1 MDSPAPRPRG
11 VLTRRLLLG
20 GGGAAGIGAALY
32 NIGFMRIFR
41 TAAELAP
48 ESLIPGGTPDPL
60 LDRHGLMGAPVSR
73 LDGPLK
79 VKGAPRYA
87 AEVPLEGLTYAAFAF
102 STIAKG
108 RIVTLDTSAAE
119 RAPGV
124 VLVMT
129 HKNAPTLHEA
139 TAETGDKL
147 VPMQD
152 DRIHWN
158 GQPIALVLAETQEQ
172 ADHASSLIKATY
184 ETEPAIT
191 TFTAAKA
198 HARRVPYFGEPLYNQ
213 IGDAG
218 AALAAAPFKVDQV
231 YRTPFQNHN
240 AMELHAATLAWSGD
254 ELTVHDCTQSIR
266 QTAQALARN
275 FGLKEEQIHV
285 SAPFV
290 GGGFGGK

>member
-1 MDSPAPRPRG
+1 MDSPVPRRRG

-20 GGGAAGIGAALY
+20 GVGAAGIGAALN
-32 NIGFMRIFR
+32 NIGFMRMFR

-60 LDRHGLMGAPVSR
+60 IDRRGLMGAPVSR
-73 LDGPLK
+73 VDGPLK
-79 VKGAPRYA
+79 VQGAARYA
-87 AEVPLEGLTYAAFAF
+87 AEVPLEGLVYAAFAF

-108 RIVTLDTSAAE
+108 RIATLDTSAAE
-119 RAPGV
+119 RAAGV

-129 HKNAPTLHEA
+129 HKNVPALHKA
-139 TAETGDKL
+139 TAEAGDQL

-152 DRIHWN
+152 DRIYWN
-158 GQPIALVLAETQEQ
+158 GQPIAVVLAETQEH
-172 ADHASSLIKATY
+172 ADHASSLIEATY

-198 HARRVPYFGEPLYNQ
+198 RARRVPYFGEPLYNR
-213 IGDAG
+213 IGDADT
-218 AALAAAPFKVDQV
+218 ALAAAPFKVDQV

-240 AMELHAATLAWSGD
+240 AMELHAATLAWSGE

-266 QTAQALARN
+266 QTTQAFAKN

-285 SAPFV
+285 SVPFV